1 MLVLSRRP
9 AEKLLFPSLNA
20 TVEVLSI
27 KPKMVRLGV
36 EAPRAVVVLR
46 GELRPQPEGPPEPAP
61 GVEADAGHH
70 RHLVRDRLNN
80 LVLGIALL
88 RRQLQA
94 GLSVGALAT
103 LEKMD
108 AELDALRRQLESLWD
123 DPTEL
128 SPLSPVTGRVRPC

>member
-9 AEKLLFPSLNA
+9 AEKVLFPSLNV

-27 KPKMVRLGV
+27 KPKLVRLGI
-36 EAPRAVVVLR
+36 EAPPAVVVLR
-46 GELRPQPEGPPEPAP
+46 GELRPQPEGPPAPAP
-61 GVEADAGHH
+61 GAEAGAGRH
-70 RHLVRDRLNN
+70 RPLLRDRLNN

-94 GLSVGALAT
+94 GLGAGALAT

-108 AELDALRRQLESLWD
+108 AELDALRRQLDSLWD
-123 DPTEL
+123 DPTEM
-128 SPLSPVTGRVRPC
+128 SPRPQLTGRVRPC